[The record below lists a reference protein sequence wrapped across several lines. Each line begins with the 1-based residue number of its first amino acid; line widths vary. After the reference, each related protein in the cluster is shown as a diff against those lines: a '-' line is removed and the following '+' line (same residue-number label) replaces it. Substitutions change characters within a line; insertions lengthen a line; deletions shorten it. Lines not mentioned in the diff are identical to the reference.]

1 VNDDS
6 TSRQRL
12 LAWAIF
18 FGAIAVFAWLVIRD
32 AWLCD
37 DAFITFRVV
46 DNFNN
51 GFGLRWNVIDR
62 VQVFTHPL
70 WCLSLIG
77 LSSFTNNLPLAAI
90 WWSVILS
97 VAAFVIVI
105 PRPAR
110 PRLDLVLLSLLMP
123 ASKAVTDFA
132 TSGLEG
138 PLAFL
143 LLAILIAVCGGLEPG
158 WRSRD
163 RWVPLL
169 IAALILTRPDLV
181 LMVGPL
187 VLAWCLRK
195 PIREAILP
203 IISGFAVVAAW
214 EGFSFIYYG
223 SLGPNTALAKLNTGL
238 PYGGKAVQG
247 LRYVGDFALRDPAGC
262 IVLALCLV
270 FLIALRADLQA
281 RAVAGGIGLYLIY
294 IVAIGGDFMSGR
306 FFAVPVFFAVAETL
320 RSAAGRP
327 RPRPAAPAAFG
338 VVVLTLLAA
347 RLLGFAG
354 FVDDTVSPNGIADER
369 RVYAPALSLAAIRDG
384 RPAQRISWVRDARDA
399 AQRGPSLMR
408 AIAVGLSG
416 YYGGPKLH
424 ILDVNALGDPL
435 LSRLPARIGSRVGHF
450 ERRIPQGYEESLET
464 GRLMIA
470 DPELK
475 LFCGVV
481 WSATRGPVWSASRFG
496 DIFRLITGAYDPLVA
511 GYLSRSGVWQR
522 EPGVPALPPPDATIE
537 MLFLPPETPIPT
549 PKLP

>member
-1 VNDDS
+1 M
-6 TSRQRL
+6 
-12 LAWAIF
+12 F
-18 FGAIAVFAWLVIRD
+18 FAAIAVFAWLVIRD

-46 DNFNN
+46 DNFHN

-70 WCLSLIG
+70 WCLFLIG
-77 LSSFTNNLPLAAI
+77 LGSFTENLPLAAI
-90 WWSVILS
+90 RWSVVLS
-97 VAAFVIVI
+97 VAALVIVV
-105 PRPAR
+105 PRRAG
-110 PRLDLVLLSLLMP
+110 PRLDLVFLSLLIP

-143 LLAILIAVCGGLEPG
+143 LLAMLITVCGGLVPG

-181 LMVGPL
+181 LIVGPL
-187 VLAWCLRK
+187 VLAWFLRK
-195 PIREAILP
+195 PIGEAKLP
-203 IISGFAVVAAW
+203 ITYGLAVVAAW
-214 EGFSFIYYG
+214 ECFSLIYYG
-223 SLGPNTALAKLNTGL
+223 SLVPNTALAKLNTGL
-238 PYGGKAVQG
+238 PISEKAIQG
-247 LRYVGDFALRDPAGC
+247 LRYVGDYALRDPAGC
-262 IVLALCLV
+262 IVLIFCLV
-270 FLIALRADLQA
+270 FLIALRTDLQA

-306 FFAVPVFFAVAETL
+306 FFAAPVFLAVAETV
-320 RSAAGRP
+320 RTAISRP
-327 RPRPAAPAAFG
+327 RPRPAVTAAFG
-338 VVVLTLLAA
+338 VVVLTLVAA

-354 FVDDTVSPNGIADER
+354 FVDDTVSSSGIADER
-369 RVYAPALSLAAIRDG
+369 RVYAPALSLAAVRDG
-384 RPAQRISWVRDARDA
+384 RLVQRISWVRDARDA

-408 AIAVGLSG
+408 AIAVGMSG

-424 ILDVNALGDPL
+424 ILDVNALGDPM

-450 ERRIPQGYEESLET
+450 ERRIPQGYAQSLET

-470 DPELK
+470 DPELRAY
-475 LFCGVV
+475 CGVV
-481 WSATRGPVWSASRFG
+481 WSVTRGPVWSVSRLG
-496 DIFRLITGAYDPLVA
+496 DSLRLITGAYDPLVA

-522 EPGVPALPPPDATIE
+522 EPGVPALPPRDATIE
-537 MLFLPPETPIPT
+537 MLFLPPETPIPSAGPET
-549 PKLP
+549 PNQ